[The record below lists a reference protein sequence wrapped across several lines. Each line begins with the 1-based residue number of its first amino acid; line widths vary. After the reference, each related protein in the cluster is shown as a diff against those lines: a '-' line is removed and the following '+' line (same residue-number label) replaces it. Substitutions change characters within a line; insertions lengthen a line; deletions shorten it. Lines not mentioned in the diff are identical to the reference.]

1 MTAADDS
8 VDICVI
14 GAGSGGLVTA
24 YAASHMGRR
33 TALIE
38 GMRMGGDCLNFGCV
52 PSKALLAAGKAA
64 HGMRHTRR
72 FGITPHEPEIDFAAV
87 NRHVRDV
94 IATIEPNDSVERY
107 RSFGVD
113 VITGH
118 ARFVSPGSV
127 EVEGRTIRARRF
139 VIATGSR
146 AVIPPIP
153 GLDSVPAFTN
163 ETLFDNQVLP
173 EHLIVIGGGPI
184 GSEMAQAHRRLGSR
198 VTVLDMGPL
207 LPHDD
212 PELTA
217 VVKES
222 MTDDGIGII
231 EHVAVREVSGEAG
244 RITVSCDRNGEA
256 LVFEGTHLLVAAGRR
271 PNTADL
277 GLDAA
282 GIAHDRSG
290 IRVDRRLRTTNR
302 RVFAIGDCAGGF
314 QFTHLASYHAGIVI
328 RNALLRLPAKVNLG
342 AFPWVTYTDPE
353 LAHVGLTEDAARRR
367 HGTVTVLR
375 FPCAENDRAIAERR
389 TRGLVKVVTTPR
401 GRILGA
407 TVVAAHAGEL
417 IAPWVLAIGSGL
429 KIGAVAGM
437 IAPYPTL
444 SEISKRAAG
453 SFYTPR
459 VFGKGMKRLAGLLAR
474 FG

>member
-1 MTAADDS
+1 MTGAGDS

-33 TALIE
+33 VVLVE
-38 GMRMGGDCLNFGCV
+38 GARMGGDCLNAGCV

-64 HGMRHTRR
+64 HAMRHSAR
-72 FGITPHEPEIDFAAV
+72 FGITPVEPAIDFAAV

-94 IATIEPNDSVERY
+94 VATIEPNDSVERY
-107 RSFGVD
+107 TGFGVD
-113 VITGH
+113 VVTGH
-118 ARFVSPGSV
+118 ARFVSPGAV
-127 EVEGRTIRARRF
+127 EVEGRTICARRF

-146 AVIPPIP
+146 AAIPPIP
-153 GLDSVPAFTN
+153 GLDSVPLFTN
-163 ETLFDNQVLP
+163 ETLFDNQELP
-173 EHLIVIGGGPI
+173 RHLIIIGGGPI

-212 PELTA
+212 PELAA
-217 VVKES
+217 VVKSGMMEE
-222 MTDDGIGII
+222 GIEII
-231 EHVAVREVSGEAG
+231 EHVAIRKVSGEAG
-244 RITVSCDRNGEA
+244 HISVSCDRNDET
-256 LVFEGTHLLVAAGRR
+256 LVVEGSHLLVAAGRR
-271 PNTADL
+271 PEIADL

-282 GIAHDRSG
+282 GVAHDRRG
-290 IRVDRRLRTTNR
+290 IRIDRRLRTTNR
-302 RVFAIGDCAGGF
+302 RIYAIGDCAGGF

-328 RNALLRLPAKVNLG
+328 RNALLRIPAKVNLG

-353 LAHVGLTEDAARRR
+353 LAHVGLTEEAARKR
-367 HGTVTVLR
+367 HGTVRVLR
-375 FPCAENDRAIAERR
+375 FRCAESDRAIAERS
-389 TRGLVKVVTTPR
+389 TKGLVKVVTTPR

-407 TVVAAHAGEL
+407 SIVAAHAGEL
-417 IAPWVLAIGSGL
+417 IAPWVLAMGSGL
-429 KIGAVAGM
+429 KVGALAGM

-444 SEISKRAAG
+444 GEISKRAAG